1 MIPPRDGYSPLPS
14 TPRWAHPLWTSPRW
28 MGTWSERKTSGNPT
42 GSEIVPVGTRLP
54 MGKTYDSNGPQLSAQ
69 AVEAGCAVT
78 ASGPIPEDAEQLRGA
93 IEAAQESS
101 DILIRSG

>member
-1 MIPPRDGYSPLPS
+1 
-14 TPRWAHPLWTSPRW
+14 
-28 MGTWSERKTSGNPT
+28 
-42 GSEIVPVGTRLP
+42 